1 MGQRE
6 NAVQHHLIAAAQQAD
21 SGKGNI
27 LCGVAPQLLRVLR
40 QKPPFQRG
48 KRIAGNNGELLP
60 KMALRPQRKAPL
72 FQQESFFRQRQQDG
86 LGRCI
91 KFAGQCQGGFAG
103 LQPYGLIE
111 AERPPALRGLDA
123 GQLGIILQDNIQRFR
138 AEALNNQ
145 ADLHQPMA
153 RQNPRDHLPDTQIL
167 ILE

>member
-6 NAVQHHLIAAAQQAD
+6 NTVQHYLIAAAQQAD
-21 SGKGNI
+21 SGQRNI
-27 LCGVAPQLLRVLR
+27 FRGVAPQFLRVLG
-40 QKPPFQRG
+40 QQPLFQCG
-48 KRIAGNNGELLP
+48 KRITGNNGELLP

-72 FQQESFFRQRQQDG
+72 FQQESLFRQRQQDG

-91 KFAGQCQGGFAG
+91 KFAGQCQSSFTG

-111 AERPPALRGLDA
+111 AERSAALRGLDT
-123 GQLGIILQDNIQRFR
+123 GQLGIIPQPNIQRFR

-153 RQNPRDHLPDTQIL
+153 GQNPRDHLPDTQIL